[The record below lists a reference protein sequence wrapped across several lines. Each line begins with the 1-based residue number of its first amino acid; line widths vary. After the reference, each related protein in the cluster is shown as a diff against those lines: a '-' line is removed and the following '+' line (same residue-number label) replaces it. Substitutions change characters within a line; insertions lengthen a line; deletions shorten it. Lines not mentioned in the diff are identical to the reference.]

1 MIKLPKIVRSRLAQ
15 KMAETSA
22 AHPDPNLLAAFAE
35 DSLLARERASV
46 IVHLAECADC
56 RESLALA
63 FAAREPGL
71 SPVTAQLASS
81 SFGARLSG
89 AWLRRW
95 RWVAMAAVAC
105 GVLAVALQ
113 YRLVSPV
120 FETGRPQVIVALPEK
135 SGSLPSPA
143 SSTPGSSTPSGLMTY
158 SVPLATKLARRSI
171 KPVPQSIKAIDERL
185 PAENPVAVQSYIAS
199 QAEDSSAKP
208 VPHPGVQAGALPPPS
223 AALQQK
229 AATLKQ
235 NAASLQQ
242 NAAAPQQIAGGAQ
255 ENATTVD
262 ATTAFMPSRALASSS
277 KNGLMDAEK
286 LKGEARQTV
295 VARRAL
301 AKVSEA
307 PNVLWSINASPETAG
322 NPYGV
327 VQRSADRGKT
337 WETVALNERVNFRA
351 VAASGDY
358 VWAGGS
364 GGVLFHSPDGGSLWV
379 EITVAGEN
387 SRLTGAIVSIDARDP
402 AQLKIT
408 TSSRERWISIDHG
421 RHWTR
426 E

>member
-35 DSLLARERASV
+35 NSLLARERASV

-208 VPHPGVQAGALPPPS
+208 VPHPGVETATPYQDD
-223 AALQQK
+223 AALH
-229 AATLKQ
+229 Q
-235 NAASLQQ
+235 NAPAAEEHAS
-242 NAAAPQQIAGGAQ
+242 P
-255 ENATTVD
+255 VD
-262 ATTAFMPSRALASSS
+262 AGFMPSRALASSS

-286 LKGEARQTV
+286 LKAEARQTV

-408 TSSRERWISIDHG
+408 TSSRERWISTDHG
-421 RHWTR
+421 RHWMR

>member
-35 DSLLARERASV
+35 NSLLARERASV

-185 PAENPVAVQSYIAS
+185 PAENPVAVQPYIAS

-208 VPHPGVQAGALPPPS
+208 VPHPGVETATPYQDD
-223 AALQQK
+223 AALH
-229 AATLKQ
+229 Q
-235 NAASLQQ
+235 NAPAAEEHAS
-242 NAAAPQQIAGGAQ
+242 P
-255 ENATTVD
+255 VD
-262 ATTAFMPSRALASSS
+262 AGFMPSRALASSS

-408 TSSRERWISIDHG
+408 TSSRERWISTDHG
-421 RHWTR
+421 RHWMR

>member
-1 MIKLPKIVRSRLAQ
+1 M
-15 KMAETSA
+15 
-22 AHPDPNLLAAFAE
+22 
-35 DSLLARERASV
+35 
-46 IVHLAECADC
+46 
-56 RESLALA
+56 
-63 FAAREPGL
+63 
-71 SPVTAQLASS
+71 
-81 SFGARLSG
+81 
-89 AWLRRW
+89 RRW

-208 VPHPGVQAGALPPPS
+208 VPHPGVETATPYQDD
-223 AALQQK
+223 AALH
-229 AATLKQ
+229 Q
-235 NAASLQQ
+235 NAPAAEEHAS
-242 NAAAPQQIAGGAQ
+242 P
-255 ENATTVD
+255 VD
-262 ATTAFMPSRALASSS
+262 AGFMPSRALASSS

-408 TSSRERWISIDHG
+408 TSSRERWISTDHG
-421 RHWTR
+421 RHWMR

>member
-35 DSLLARERASV
+35 NSLLARERASV

-120 FETGRPQVIVALPEK
+120 FETGRPQVIVALSEK

-208 VPHPGVQAGALPPPS
+208 VPHPGVETATPYQDD
-223 AALQQK
+223 AALH
-229 AATLKQ
+229 Q
-235 NAASLQQ
+235 NAPAAEEHAS
-242 NAAAPQQIAGGAQ
+242 P
-255 ENATTVD
+255 VD
-262 ATTAFMPSRALASSS
+262 AGFMPSRALASSS

-408 TSSRERWISIDHG
+408 TSSRERWISTDHG
-421 RHWTR
+421 RHWMR

>member
-35 DSLLARERASV
+35 NSLLARERASV

-208 VPHPGVQAGALPPPS
+208 VPHPGVETATPYQDD
-223 AALQQK
+223 AALH
-229 AATLKQ
+229 Q
-235 NAASLQQ
+235 NAPAAEEHAS
-242 NAAAPQQIAGGAQ
+242 P
-255 ENATTVD
+255 VD
-262 ATTAFMPSRALASSS
+262 AGFMPSRALASSS

-408 TSSRERWISIDHG
+408 TSSRERWISTDHG
-421 RHWTR
+421 RHWMR